1 MSVEEVANGLDR
13 ASQLLPIQALQVA
26 QSLLEEATQ
35 SLYSVAA
42 ESNDPEFAEVFESWQ
57 RSASEIERASQLCTE
72 VKNRIAAYRA
82 SIVGS
87 GESPGAAQDQKPT
100 NDKPANR
107 AEIDSNKFKY
117 FFGKVKSNDHNE
129 NRSNQNIDE
138 LSRIRIYD
146 TPEGHDTLKRHLE
159 DAVSTN
165 DNIKRTFSNEW
176 GTYQVRDSLLA
187 GPGGFLQLET
197 TWHVTD
203 QGLRLTTMIPK
214 RGKK

>member
-1 MSVEEVANGLDR
+1 M
-13 ASQLLPIQALQVA
+13 
-26 QSLLEEATQ
+26 EEATQ
-35 SLYSVAA
+35 ALYAIAA
-42 ESNDPEFAEVFESWQ
+42 ESNDPEVAEVFESWQ
-57 RSASEIERASQLCTE
+57 HSTTEIERASQLCAE
-72 VKNRIAAYRA
+72 VKNRIVAYRTE
-82 SIVGS
+82 IVGG
-87 GESPGAAQDQKPT
+87 GESPGSAQGLVASR
-100 NDKPANR
+100 DKPDNR
-107 AEIDSNKFKY
+107 AEIDPNKFKY

-138 LSRIRIYD
+138 LSKIRIFD

-159 DAVSTN
+159 DAVRTN

-214 RGKK
+214 RGQK